1 MKITSISSENKRL
14 ELNDFG
20 LETKGVSPQGR
31 KFALNKDDSAYL
43 VETGE
48 VLLSFQRGDAK
59 RFLDAGEVTH
69 NDVVSLAAGAT
80 FDVEH
85 DFNFLPNTVVAKLVA
100 TDWVQVYDDTATA
113 TTNAAMDTTTVEN
126 VSGATETFQI
136 RVQ

>member
-1 MKITSISSENKRL
+1 MKITSVSTEEKRL

-59 RFLDAGEVTH
+59 RFLDAGEVSH
-69 NDVVSLAAGAT
+69 NDVVTLAAAAT
-80 FDVEH
+80 FVIDH
-85 DFNFLPNTVVAKLVA
+85 GFNFLPNVVIAKLDGA
-100 TDWVQVYDDTATA
+100 DWVQVYDDTATA
-113 TTNAAMDTTTVEN
+113 TTNADMDSTTVEN
-126 VSGATETFQI
+126 VTGATLTFQI